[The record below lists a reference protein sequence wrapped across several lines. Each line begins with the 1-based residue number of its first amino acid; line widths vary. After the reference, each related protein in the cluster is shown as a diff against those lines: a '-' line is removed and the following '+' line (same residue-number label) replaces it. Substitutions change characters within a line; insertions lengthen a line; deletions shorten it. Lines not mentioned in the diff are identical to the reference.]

1 MNGYD
6 IQTDIANVRKNL
18 GLCPQHNILFGQ
30 LTVEEHLRFFAKV
43 RIKRKEFLS
52 FL

>member
-6 IQTDIANVRKNL
+6 IQTDIANVRKTL
-18 GLCPQHNILFGQ
+18 GLCPQHNILFDQ

-43 RIKRKEFLS
+43 HSSYPVHSTI
-52 FL
+52 